1 MVKQIVQLITLLLI
15 SCNLLANDKL
25 PVGDFSSGSLTGW
38 EQKSF
43 SGTTQYNIVD
53 QAGRKALKASSDKTA
68 SGLVKRI
75 KVDLNKTPF
84 LNWSWKIDGQLK
96 DLNEQSKNGDDYTAR
111 VYVIIDGGLFP
122 WNSKALNYVWSSNQA
137 RGTTWGNAYLPK
149 NAKMTAVRGQQ
160 DRAGVW
166 QNEKRNVKLDFQKL
180 YGKNLSK
187 IDAVAVMTDTDNSK
201 RKITAT
207 YGDIFFT
214 AK

>member
-1 MVKQIVQLITLLLI
+1 MVKQIAQLITVLLI
-15 SCNLLANDKL
+15 SGNVLANDKL
-25 PVGDFSSGSLTGW
+25 SVGDFSSGNLTGW
-38 EQKSF
+38 KQKSF
-43 SGTTQYNIVD
+43 SGTTQYNIVAE
-53 QAGRKALKASSDKTA
+53 AGRKVLKASSNKTA

-96 DLNEQSKNGDDYTAR
+96 GLNEQSKAGDDYTAR

-122 WNSKALNYVWSSNQA
+122 WNSKALNYVWSSNQN
-137 RGTTWGNAYLPK
+137 RGGTWGNAFLPK

-160 DRAGVW
+160 DRDGVW

-187 IDAVAVMTDTDNSK
+187 IDAVAVMTDTDNSQ
-201 RKITAT
+201 RKITAS
-207 YGDIFFT
+207 YGDIYFT